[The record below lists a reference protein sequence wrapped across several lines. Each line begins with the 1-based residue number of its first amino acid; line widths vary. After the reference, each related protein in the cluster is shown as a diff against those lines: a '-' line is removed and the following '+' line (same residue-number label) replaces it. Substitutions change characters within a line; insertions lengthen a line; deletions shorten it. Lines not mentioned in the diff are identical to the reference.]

1 MFRMMIAASAFS
13 VLALPASA
21 ITFEHVCT
29 SLADCNNDADFSL
42 TITLADSVISAN
54 GSYNTIDDGG
64 TAFLGWT
71 GSSSVGDGFDIS
83 GGLAD
88 ITNIPRG
95 LTFLFDDSSVLSGIV
110 ENGFGTHFFFAGS
123 EGRIFF
129 EENNTFLARTDLDPV
144 EIGHLTPI
152 NANWQVA
159 TAAVPLPAGFPMLLT
174 CLAGFAGLRMQK
186 KRKAQV

>member
-21 ITFEHVCT
+21 VTFEHVCT

-42 TITLADSVISAN
+42 TITLADSVVSAN
-54 GSYNTIDDGG
+54 GSYNTTDDGG
-64 TAFLGWT
+64 AAFLGWT
-71 GSSSVGDGFDIS
+71 GSSSVGDGFAIS

-88 ITNIPRG
+88 ITHVSSG
-95 LTFLFDDSSVLSGIV
+95 LTFLFDGSSILSGII
-110 ENGFGTHFFFAGS
+110 ENGFGTNFFFAGS

-129 EENNTFLARTDLDPV
+129 EENDTFLARTDLSPV
-144 EIGHLTPI
+144 AIADITPI